1 MTVEK
6 LNDTTLRVTKTMPVS
21 TDYDYNYLVE
31 QRARIV
37 AQKERDNTQRDL
49 EIAEVDALL
58 AEFTKLKMDTTIKE
72 VVEEVI

>member
-6 LNDTTLRVTKTMPVS
+6 LNDITLRVTKTMPVS

-72 VVEEVI
+72 VVESI

>member
-21 TDYDYNYLVE
+21 TDYDYNFLVE

-72 VVEEVI
+72 VVESI

>member
-72 VVEEVI
+72 VVESI